1 MNLHSDQRGLVVGW
15 AVKLIIFLALLGIVI
30 YDGAAIAVNM
40 FQLDGISHEV
50 AVEVAE
56 EAGGETNSIPVLE
69 RSAKRIALAHDT
81 HFVSL
86 KLSDDKEV
94 LRVTVRRDAST
105 VVVNQVDQISDW
117 GQTEAEGKSFT
128 N

>member
-1 MNLHSDQRGLVVGW
+1 MNLHSDQRGLVAGW
-15 AVKLIIFLALLGIVI
+15 AVKLIIFLALLGIVM

-50 AVEVAE
+50 AAEVAE

-69 RSAKRIALAHDT
+69 RSAREIARAHDT

-105 VVVNQVDQISDW
+105 VVVNQVDQVSDW
-117 GQTEAEGKSFT
+117 GQTEATGKSFT

>member
-1 MNLHSDQRGLVVGW
+1 MNLHSDQRGLVAGW
-15 AVKLIIFLALLGIVI
+15 AVKLIIFLALLGIVM

-69 RSAKRIALAHDT
+69 RSARRIARAHDT

-117 GQTEAEGKSFT
+117 GQTEATGKSFT

>member
-1 MNLHSDQRGLVVGW
+1 MNFHSDQRGLVAGW

-56 EAGGETNSIPVLE
+56 EADGETNSIPVLE
-69 RSAKRIALAHDT
+69 RSARKIALAHGT

-86 KLSDDKEV
+86 QLSEEKDV

-105 VVVNQVDQISDW
+105 VVVDRVDQVSDW
-117 GQTEAEGKSFT
+117 GQTEATGKSFT

>member
-1 MNLHSDQRGLVVGW
+1 MNFHSDQRGLVAGW

-56 EAGGETNSIPVLE
+56 EAGGQTNSIPVLE
-69 RSAKRIALAHDT
+69 RSAKKIALAHDT